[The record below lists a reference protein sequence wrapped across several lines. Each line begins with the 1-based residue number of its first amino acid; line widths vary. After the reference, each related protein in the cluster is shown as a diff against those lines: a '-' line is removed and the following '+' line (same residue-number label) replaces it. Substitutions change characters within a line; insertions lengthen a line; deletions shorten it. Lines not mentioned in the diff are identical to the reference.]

1 MSPGRTKDELKILTP
16 VGQFGQGWN
25 SSVFWNAVD
34 SGVDAIIADAGSTDS
49 GPGRLALGKT
59 AASPAGYKRDFG
71 ELVKACHTHG
81 VRCLIGSAGGSGS
94 NEFVDMSTRLIKE
107 IVEENGYRPMKVV
120 SIYAEIPKETVRQKL
135 KDNLMSPC
143 GQGVPELKQ
152 VDIDSAVR
160 IVAQMGLEPY
170 VAAMNANPDFDII
183 IGGRS
188 YDPAPYAA
196 FCLYHGFED
205 LGECPSMYC
214 ITCVNIL
221 IRHSQQ
227 GSIMRWARSWSV
239 EHSVRFP
246 NRGNRWQSCATIAS
260 T

>member
-1 MSPGRTKDELKILTP
+1 MSPGKTKSEVRIFTP

-25 SSVFWNAVD
+25 SEVFWDTVE

-59 AASPAGYKRDFG
+59 AASPQGYKRDYG

-94 NEFVDMSTRLIKE
+94 NAFVDMSTQIIKE
-107 IVEENGYRPMKVV
+107 IIEEKGYRPMKVI
-120 SIYAEIPKETVRQKL
+120 SIYAEIPKDVVRQKF
-135 KDNLMSPC
+135 KANQIVPC
-143 GQGVPELKQ
+143 GTAVPELKED
-152 VDIDSAVR
+152 DIDSATR

-170 VAAMNANPDFDII
+170 VKAMEENPDFDII

-196 FCLYHGFED
+196 FCLHHGFED
-205 LGECPSMYC
+205 TGEYTSF
-214 ITCVNIL
+214 T
-221 IRHSQQ
+221 
-227 GSIMRWARSWSV
+227 W
-239 EHSVRFP
+239 
-246 NRGNRWQSCATIAS
+246 
-260 T
+260 